1 MDVFK
6 FREHLVREYEQFTRS
21 FTRIRSDDIR
31 TLVDREYDSQRYWP
45 EPLIQ
50 INPNYRSGGTVDG
63 LVQSGQLSPE
73 CSGIFR
79 LGKSAGSAGVTLPL
93 HQHQAEAISLAL
105 AGESYV
111 LTTGTGSGKSLSYF
125 IPVVDACLKAKKADP
140 TPRTRAIVIYPMN
153 ALANSQLEELKKF
166 LGSDPATRAVSFGRY
181 TGQESDEE
189 RQAMAATPPDILLT
203 NFMMLELLMTRQND
217 IDKAVMRNA
226 KGLRFLVLDEL
237 HTYRGRQGADVA
249 LLVRRVREALSDKL
263 ICIGTS
269 ATMASEDSGTQLER
283 NAIVANVARR
293 LFGTPIADRNV
304 ITETLRRTT
313 PENQTLDTVKSR
325 LGAAIRAGVPM
336 DLDFAALA
344 AHPMSVWVELTLGL
358 THEDDKPRRARPR
371 TLAGAS
377 KLLHEAS
384 GEPQDAC
391 LAYLQQFMLRAY
403 SVTDGAGKSLF
414 AFKLHQFIAGGG
426 KVYTTL
432 EAPGHRAITLDGQQ
446 FVSGDHDR
454 QRRYY
459 HVHFCRDCGQ
469 EYIPVW
475 DTDGPEGRAF
485 DVRSIDER
493 QNDDEQVKFGFLMP
507 DGQGLWDDALER
519 YPETWLEERAD
530 GEWRIKSGQRKFMP
544 QAVKVRPD
552 GVTTTDNGLQAW
564 FIPGAFRFCLA
575 PQCGAVHA
583 SSGKDALRLTSLSG
597 EGRSS
602 ATTMLT
608 LSALRYLYEQD
619 KQLSADA
626 KKVLGFSDNRQDAA
640 LQAGHFNDF
649 LQVLLT
655 RAALLSAVHKGG
667 GQPLSEREVA
677 NAVFEALG
685 FHRDDPA
692 ARAEYMQQAEL
703 KGSMRRQVQEAMR
716 GILGYRTYSDLRRGW
731 RFNNPNLEQLGLLRI
746 GYQDLDAV
754 AADEAAWAKAPRV
767 LQAATP
773 VQRANVLRVLFD
785 SMRQGLCIATRYL
798 DRTELEQLRT
808 QSYANLREPWGFT
821 EDERPTAAR
830 WFVTTRPREET
841 DRRGRR
847 VQVEDFLVIG
857 SSRSRLGRLLR
868 QPSTWGGG
876 NPYVRDINDRTY
888 PEVVDALLNAA
899 KESWGLVKSEE
910 TDVGLIGWQL
920 NGTALQWE
928 MGSGQTQ
935 RQADDNEFFRTLY
948 RNIAGLLSSPVH
960 QLFDFEAREHTAQ
973 VEQDDRLERE
983 ARFRYTEKDRDEWR
997 KKNGTELEWLPVLFC
1012 SPTMELG
1019 VDISSLNTVYMRN
1032 VPPTPANYAQRSGRA
1047 GRAGQPALVIT
1058 YCASQSPHD
1067 QYYFRDPV
1075 RMVHGQVNA
1084 PTLDLANLELVKS
1097 HMHAIWLAETGKRL
1111 GNSVRD
1117 LLDMNQPEALPVA
1130 EEMATDLDKT
1140 EAKRRAHER
1149 GLRVLSMLTNELTP
1163 RSAPWYNDRWAES
1176 VFQRAYNEF
1185 DGAMTRWR
1193 DLYRATAQAIQ
1204 LNFKT
1209 ENNPAVSERE
1219 RREAKQRHDEARK
1232 QRDLLLAGDS
1242 AFNSD
1247 FYTYRYLASQGFL
1260 PGYNFPRL
1268 PLLAYLPARRG
1279 SIGRESFLSRPRF
1292 LALGEF
1298 GPYSLIY
1305 HEGSQ
1310 YRVTKALLTITG
1322 QDQVSEGSRLSTE
1335 VARLCPS
1342 CGYGHF
1348 RSQRD
1353 ADRCVSCGASLSG
1366 AQEVKNLYRIENV
1379 STKRAERI
1387 TANEEERVRQGY
1399 EMQTTLQFAE
1409 GDTPGAFRY
1418 DRTVVEDDEGPILEM
1433 QYAQSA
1439 TIWRMNF
1446 GWRRRKNPDTV
1457 KGFMMNPVTGH
1468 WVGGVDDG
1476 NGEAEA
1482 EGEAP
1487 PDKTP
1492 PQRIVPYVEDR
1503 RNILIVRP
1511 HHRLG
1516 VLAAETLTTLQY
1528 ALKRGIEAV
1537 YQLEESE
1544 LMAEPLPTRDNRQS
1558 ILLFEAAEGGAG
1570 VLTRLAT
1577 EPEALSAV
1585 AAKALEVIHFVAPPA
1600 GQAWSRTALTEELD
1614 HDGKPLCE
1622 AGCYRC
1628 LLSYYNQPD
1637 HTLID
1642 RKDKD
1647 AGGLLLDIL
1656 CRLTTARARQ
1666 GTQGR
1671 APQEHDAELAR
1682 TAGSTLEK
1690 TWLDHVNA
1698 HGYRKPDRGQHTI
1711 APAKACA
1718 DFFYD
1723 DLNLAIFVD
1732 GPHHETETQRATDA
1746 AIDRALDE
1754 LGYLVVRFPKEQ
1766 ARWSDIFKNNADLFG
1781 PGKA

>member
-6 FREHLVREYEQFTRS
+6 FREHLVGEYEQFSRS
-21 FTRIRSDDIR
+21 FTRIKSEDIR
-31 TLVDREYDSQRYWP
+31 TFVNSEYDSQRYWP

-50 INPNYRSGGTVDG
+50 INPNFKSGGTVDEF
-63 LVQSGQLSPE
+63 VAAGQLSAQ
-73 CSGIFR
+73 CADIFR
-79 LGKSAGSAGVTLPL
+79 LGKSSSSAGVSLPL
-93 HQHQAEAISLAL
+93 HKHQAEAISLAA

-125 IPVVDACLKAKKADP
+125 IPIVDACLKAKAIDP
-140 TPRTRAIVIYPMN
+140 KSRTRAIVIYPMN

-166 LGSDPATRAVSFGRY
+166 LGSGPTERVVTFGRY

-189 RQAMAATPPDILLT
+189 RQAVAANPPDILLT

-249 LLVRRVREALSDKL
+249 LLVRRVREALAEKL
-263 ICIGTS
+263 VCIGTS
-269 ATMASEDSGTQLER
+269 ATMATEGTQMAR
-283 NAIVANVARR
+283 NAVVAGVASR
-293 LFGTPIADRNV
+293 LFGTSIPDRNI

-313 PENQTLDTVKSR
+313 PEQETLTTVASR
-325 LGAAIRAGVPM
+325 LGASVRAGVPART
-336 DLDFAALA
+336 DFNTLA
-344 AHPMSVWVELTLGL
+344 AHPVSVWVELTLGL
-358 THEDDKPRRARPR
+358 NYEDDKPRRARPL
-371 TLAGAS
+371 TLAEAAR
-377 KLLHEAS
+377 LLHEAS
-384 GEPQDAC
+384 GETTDICLDYLQRFML
-391 LAYLQQFMLRAY
+391 LAYA
-403 SVTDGAGKSLF
+403 VTDESGKSLF

-426 KVYTTL
+426 KVYSTL
-432 EAPGHRAITLDGQQ
+432 EAPFHRAITLDGQQ
-446 FVSGDHDR
+446 YVSGDTER
-454 QRRYY
+454 LRRYY
-459 HVHFCRDCGQ
+459 DVHFCRDCGQ
-469 EYIPVW
+469 EYLPVW
-475 DTDGPEGRAF
+475 DAESPEGRAF
-485 DVRSIDER
+485 SVRSIQER
-493 QNDDEQVKFGFLMP
+493 QSEDDQVKFGFLLP
-507 DGQGLWDDALER
+507 SLDGWDSSDPER
-519 YPETWLEERAD
+519 YPEGWVEERAD
-530 GEWRIKSGQRKFMP
+530 GEWRVKPDKRKFIP
-544 QAVKVRPD
+544 QLVKVRAD
-552 GVTTTDNGLQAW
+552 GVTTTELGLTAW
-564 FIPGAFRFCLA
+564 FIPGSFRFCLA
-575 PQCGAVHA
+575 CGTAHA
-583 SSGKDALRLTSLSG
+583 NSGKDALRLTSLSG

-649 LQVLLT
+649 LQVLMT
-655 RAALLSAVHKGG
+655 RSALLSAVERAPSGV
-667 GQPLSEREVA
+667 LSEKEVA

-692 ARAEYMQQAEL
+692 VRSEYMQQSDV
-703 KGSMRRQVQEAMR
+703 KGNTRRQVQEAMR
-716 GILGYRTYSDLRRGW
+716 GILGYRTYFDLRRGW
-731 RFNNPNLEQLGLLRI
+731 RFNNPNLEQLGLVHVD
-746 GYQDLDAV
+746 YQDIDEL
-754 AADEAAWAKAPRV
+754 AADKAEWADAPQV
-767 LQAATP
+767 LQAAKP
-773 VQRANVLRVLFD
+773 SERALVLRALFD
-785 SMRQGLCIATRYL
+785 FMRQGLCIATRYL
-798 DRTELEQLRT
+798 DRTELDQLRT
-808 QSYANLREPWGFT
+808 QSYANLCEPWGFT
-821 EDERPTAAR
+821 EDERPQPAK
-830 WFVTTRPREET
+830 WFVISRPKEES
-841 DRRGRR
+841 DRKGRR
-847 VQVEDFLVIG
+847 VTLDDFLVIG
-857 SSRSRLGRLLR
+857 SSRSRLGKDLR
-868 QPSTWGGG
+868 KSSTWGGA
-876 NPYVRDINDRTY
+876 NPYYKQVNDQTY
-888 PEVVDALLNAA
+888 PVVINALLKAA
-899 KESWGLVKSEE
+899 ESYGLVRKEE
-910 TDVGLIGWQL
+910 TDVGLTGWQL
-920 NGTALQWE
+920 NGTALIWTP
-928 MGSGQTQ
+928 GAGVSQ
-935 RQADDNEFFRTLY
+935 RLADDNVFFRSLY
-948 RNIAGLLSSPVH
+948 KNISSLLNNPLH
-960 QLFDFEAREHTAQ
+960 QLFEFEAREHTAQ
-973 VEQDDRLERE
+973 VEQGDRMERE
-983 ARFRYTEKDRDEWR
+983 ARFRFTEKDRADWQS
-997 KKNGTELEWLPVLFC
+997 KNGTPLEWLPVLFC

-1058 YCASQSPHD
+1058 YCAAQSPHD

-1084 PTLDLANLELVKS
+1084 PTLDLANLELIKS
-1097 HMHAIWLAETGKRL
+1097 HMHAIWLAETGKKL

-1117 LLDMNQPEALPVA
+1117 LLDMNQPESLPVT
-1130 EEMATDLDKT
+1130 EEMVADMDKP
-1140 EAKRRAHER
+1140 EAKKRAHSR
-1149 GLRVLSMLTNELTP
+1149 GLKVLEMLKSELTP
-1163 RSAPWYNDRWAES
+1163 QRAPWFSDQWAEG
-1176 VFQRAYNEF
+1176 VFQRSYIEF
-1185 DGAMTRWR
+1185 DAALQRWR
-1193 DLYRATAQAIQ
+1193 DLYLATAQAID
-1204 LNFKT
+1204 LNFRI
-1209 ENNPAVSERE
+1209 ENNPAASERE
-1219 RREAKQRHDEARK
+1219 RREAQQRHNEARK

-1247 FYTYRYLASQGFL
+1247 FYTYRYMASQGFL

-1279 SIGRESFLSRPRF
+1279 HIGRESFLSRPRF

-1322 QDQVSEGSRLSTE
+1322 QDQVVDGARLPTE
-1335 VARLCPS
+1335 VARLCPA

-1353 ADRCVSCGASLSG
+1353 ADRCVSCGASLDG

-1399 EMQTTLQFAE
+1399 EMQTTLQFAQAE
-1409 GDTPGAFRY
+1409 GKLQMVT
-1418 DRTVVEDDEGPILEM
+1418 TVVEDDQGPLLEM
-1433 QYAQSA
+1433 QYGPAA
-1439 TIWRMNF
+1439 TVWRMNF
-1446 GWRRRKNPDTV
+1446 GWRRRKE
-1457 KGFMMNPVTGH
+1457 KAIQGFMMNPVTGH

-1476 NGEAEA
+1476 NGEKEA

-1511 HHRLG
+1511 HNRLG
-1516 VLAAETLTTLQY
+1516 ELAAETLTTLQY

-1577 EPEALSAV
+1577 EPDALSAV
-1585 AAKALEVIHFVAPPA
+1585 AAKALEVLHFLTPSA
-1600 GQAWSRTALTEELD
+1600 GQPWSRKTLIEELD
-1614 HDGKPLCE
+1614 HEGKPLCE

-1637 HTLID
+1637 HILID

-1647 AGGLLLDIL
+1647 ADGLLLDIL
-1656 CRLTTARARQ
+1656 CRLTRAHARQ

-1671 APQEHDAELAR
+1671 GPDEHDAQLAR
-1682 TAGSTLEK
+1682 TAGSSLEQA
-1690 TWLDHVNA
+1690 WLDHVNE
-1698 HGYRKPDRGQHTI
+1698 HGYHKPDRGQHTV
-1711 APAKACA
+1711 AGAKACA

-1723 DLNLAIFVD
+1723 DLNLAVFID
-1732 GPHHETETQRATDA
+1732 GPHHETEAQGAKDST
-1746 AIDRALDE
+1746 IDRALDE
-1754 LGYLVVRFPKEQ
+1754 LGVLVVRFPKEVTC
-1766 ARWSDIFKNNADLFG
+1766 WPDIFKNNADLFG
-1781 PGKA
+1781 PGKP

>member
-1 MDVFK
+1 MDVFQ
-6 FREHLVREYEQFTRS
+6 FREHIVTEYEQFTRS
-21 FTRIRSDDIR
+21 FTRIRAEDIR
-31 TLVDREYDSQRYWP
+31 DFVDAQYASQKYWP

-50 INPNYRSGGTVDG
+50 INPNFKSGGTVDEF
-63 LVQSGQLSPE
+63 VAACQLSAQ
-73 CSGIFR
+73 CADIFR
-79 LGKSAGSAGVTLPL
+79 LGKTASSAGVSLPL
-93 HQHQAEAISLAL
+93 HKHQAEAISLA
-105 AGESYV
+105 ATGESYV

-125 IPVVDACLKAKKADP
+125 IPIVDACLKAKAADLKQ
-140 TPRTRAIVIYPMN
+140 RTRAIVIYPMN

-166 LGSDPATRAVSFGRY
+166 LGSSVAERAVTFGRY

-189 RQAMAATPPDILLT
+189 RQAMAANPPDILLT

-249 LLVRRVREALSDKL
+249 LLVRRVREALAENL

-269 ATMASEDSGTQLER
+269 ATMATEGTQMAR
-283 NAIVANVARR
+283 NAVVAGVASR
-293 LFGTPIADRNV
+293 LFGASIPDRNI

-313 PENQTLDTVKSR
+313 PEQDSLTTVAGR
-325 LGAAIRAGVPM
+325 LGEAIRAGVPEGA
-336 DLDFAALA
+336 DFKKLA
-344 AHPMSVWVELTLGL
+344 AHPVSVWVELTLGL
-358 THEDDKPRRARPR
+358 TYEDDKPRRARPR
-371 TLAGAS
+371 TLAEAAR
-377 KLLHEAS
+377 LLHEAS
-384 GEPQDAC
+384 GEAIGNCLNYLQRFML
-391 LAYLQQFMLRAY
+391 LAYA
-403 SVTDGAGKSLF
+403 VTDETGKSLF

-426 KVYTTL
+426 KVYATL
-432 EAPGHRAITLDGQQ
+432 EAPRRRAITLDGQQ
-446 FVSGDHDR
+446 YVSGDADR
-454 QRRYY
+454 LRRYY

-469 EYIPVW
+469 EYLPVW
-475 DTDGPEGRAF
+475 DAEGPEGRTF
-485 DVRSIDER
+485 NVRSIQER
-493 QNDDEQVKFGFLMP
+493 QHDDDQVKFGFLLP
-507 DGQGLWDDALER
+507 SLDGWDPSDPER
-519 YPETWLEERAD
+519 YPEGWVEERVD
-530 GEWRIKSGQRKFMP
+530 GEWRVKPDKRKFIP
-544 QAVKVRPD
+544 QSVKVRAD
-552 GVTTTDNGLQAW
+552 GVVSTESGLTAW

-575 PQCGAVHA
+575 CGTAHTT
-583 SSGKDALRLTSLSG
+583 SSKDALRLTSLSG

-619 KQLSADA
+619 QQLSADA

-655 RAALLSAVHKGG
+655 RSALLSAVGKA
-667 GQPLSEREVA
+667 PSKVLSEKEVA
-677 NAVFEALG
+677 NAVFDALG

-692 ARAEYMQQAEL
+692 VRAEYMQQPSV
-703 KGSMRRQVQEAMR
+703 KGSTRREVQEAMR
-716 GILGYRTYSDLRRGW
+716 GILGYRTFFDLRRGW
-731 RFNNPNLEQLGLLRI
+731 RFNNPNLEQLGLVRI
-746 GYQDLDAV
+746 DYQDIDDL
-754 AADEAAWAKAPRV
+754 AADADEWTNAPQV
-767 LQAATP
+767 LQAARP
-773 VQRANVLRVLFD
+773 NERALVLRALFD
-785 SMRQGLCIATRYL
+785 FMRQGLCIATRYL
-798 DRTELEQLRT
+798 DRTELDQLRT
-808 QSYANLREPWGFT
+808 QSYANLCEPWGFT
-821 EDERPTAAR
+821 EDERPAPAK
-830 WFVTTRPREET
+830 WFVTSRPKDEN
-841 DRRGRR
+841 DRKGRR
-847 VQVEDFLVIG
+847 VNLDDFLVIG
-857 SSRSRLGRLLR
+857 SSRSRLGKDLR
-868 QPSTWGGG
+868 KSSAWGGA
-876 NPYVRDINDRTY
+876 NPYYKQVNDQTF
-888 PEVVDALLNAA
+888 PEVVGALLKAA
-899 KESWGLVKSEE
+899 ESYGLVRKEE
-910 TDVGLIGWQL
+910 TDVGLTGWQL
-920 NGTALQWE
+920 NGTALFWTL
-928 MGSGQTQ
+928 GSGESQ
-935 RQADDNEFFRTLY
+935 RQANDNTFFRSLY
-948 RNIAGLLSSPVH
+948 RNISSLLDSPVH
-960 QLFDFEAREHTAQ
+960 QLFEFEAREHTAQ
-973 VEQDDRLERE
+973 VEQGDRMERE
-983 ARFRYTEKDRDEWR
+983 ARFRFTEKDRAEWQD
-997 KKNGTELEWLPVLFC
+997 KNGTPLEWLPVLFC

-1058 YCASQSPHD
+1058 YCAAQSPHD

-1084 PTLDLANLELVKS
+1084 PTLDLANLELIKS
-1097 HMHAIWLAETGKRL
+1097 HMHAIWLAETGKKL

-1117 LLDMNQPEALPVA
+1117 LLDMNQPETLPVT
-1130 EEMATDLDKT
+1130 EEMATDLDKP
-1140 EAKRRAHER
+1140 EAKKRAHAR
-1149 GLRVLSMLTNELTP
+1149 GLKVLSMLKTELTP
-1163 RSAPWYNDRWAES
+1163 QRAPWFSETWAET
-1176 VFQRAYNEF
+1176 VFQRSYIEF
-1185 DGAMTRWR
+1185 DKALQRWR
-1193 DLYRATAQAIQ
+1193 DLYRATAQAID
-1204 LNFKT
+1204 LNFKI
-1209 ENNPAVSERE
+1209 ENNPAASERE
-1219 RREAKQRHDEARK
+1219 RREAQQRHNEARK

-1247 FYTYRYLASQGFL
+1247 FYTYRYMASQGFL

-1279 SIGRESFLSRPRF
+1279 HIGRESFLSRPRF

-1322 QDQVSEGSRLSTE
+1322 QDQVSDGARLPTE
-1335 VARLCPS
+1335 VARLCPA

-1353 ADRCVSCGASLSG
+1353 ADRCVSCGASLDG

-1409 GDTPGAFRY
+1409 SDGKLQMVTTIASDEQGSLLELQYGPAA
-1418 DRTVVEDDEGPILEM
+1418 TV
-1433 QYAQSA
+1433 
-1439 TIWRMNF
+1439 WRMNF
-1446 GWRRRKNPDTV
+1446 GWRRRKE
-1457 KGFMMNPVTGH
+1457 KGIQGFMMNPVTGH

-1476 NGEAEA
+1476 NGESEA
-1482 EGEAP
+1482 EGDTP

-1511 HHRLG
+1511 HYSLG
-1516 VLAAETLTTLQY
+1516 VLSAETLTTLQY
-1528 ALKRGIEAV
+1528 SLKRGIEAV

-1558 ILLFEAAEGGAG
+1558 ILFFEAAEGGAG

-1577 EPEALSAV
+1577 EPTAMAAI
-1585 AAKALEVIHFVAPPA
+1585 AAKALDVMHFLPPA
-1600 GQAWSRTALTEELD
+1600 SGQPWQHKSLEEERD
-1614 HDGKPLCE
+1614 TDGQPLCE

-1656 CRLTTARARQ
+1656 CRLTLASTAQ

-1671 APQEHDAELAR
+1671 APEQHDAELSR
-1682 TAGSTLEK
+1682 TAGSSLEQA
-1690 TWLDHVNA
+1690 WLAHVNDN
-1698 HGYRKPDRGQHTI
+1698 GYRKPDRGQHTI
-1711 APAKACA
+1711 TAAGTCA

-1723 DLNLAIFVD
+1723 ELHLAVFID
-1732 GPHHETETQRATDA
+1732 GPHHDA
-1746 AIDRALDE
+1746 EGQKLQDADINRKLDE
-1754 LGYLVVRFPKEQ
+1754 LGYLVVRFPKET
-1766 ARWSDIFKNNADLFG
+1766 AAWPDIFKNNTDLFG
-1781 PGKA
+1781 PGKN

>member
-1 MDVFK
+1 MDVFQ
-6 FREHLVREYEQFTRS
+6 FREHIIGEYEQFTRS
-21 FTRIRSDDIR
+21 FTRIRADDIQDY
-31 TLVDREYDSQRYWP
+31 VNEQYASQKYWP

-50 INPNYRSGGTVDG
+50 INPNFKSGGTVEE
-63 LVQSGQLSPE
+63 LVTTGQLSAQ
-73 CSGIFR
+73 CADIFR
-79 LGKSAGSAGVTLPL
+79 LGKSSSSAGASLPL
-93 HQHQAEAISLAL
+93 HKHQAEAISLAA

-125 IPVVDACLKAKKADP
+125 IPIVDACIKAKAADP

-166 LGSDPATRAVSFGRY
+166 LGSNPAERVVTFGRY

-189 RQAMAATPPDILLT
+189 RQAMAANPPDILLT

-249 LLVRRVREALSDKL
+249 LLVRRVREALAENL

-269 ATMASEDSGTQLER
+269 ATMATEGTQMAR
-283 NAIVANVARR
+283 NTIVADVASR
-293 LFGTPIADRNV
+293 LFGARIPDRNI

-313 PENQTLDTVKSR
+313 PEEETIATVSTR
-325 LGAAIRAGVPM
+325 LGDAIRAGVPETA
-336 DLDFAALA
+336 DFASLA
-344 AHPMSVWVELTLGL
+344 SHPVSVWVELTLGL
-358 THEDDKPRRARPR
+358 TYEDDKPRRARPR
-371 TLAGAS
+371 KLAEAAQ
-377 KLLHEAS
+377 LLHEAS
-384 GEPQDAC
+384 GEPVGICLDYLQKFML
-391 LAYLQQFMLRAY
+391 LAYAVQ
-403 SVTDGAGKSLF
+403 DGAGKSLF

-426 KVYTTL
+426 KVYATL
-432 EAPGHRAITLDGQQ
+432 EAPRQRAITLEGQQ
-446 FVSGDHDR
+446 FVSGDTNR
-454 QRRYY
+454 TRRYY

-469 EYIPVW
+469 EYMPAW
-475 DTDGPEGRAF
+475 DTESPEGRTF
-485 DVRSIDER
+485 NVRGIEER
-493 QNDDEQVKFGFLMP
+493 QNDDEEVKFGFLLP
-507 DGQGLWDDALER
+507 GLENWDPSDPER
-519 YPETWLEERAD
+519 YPEGWVEERAD
-530 GEWRIKSGQRKFMP
+530 GEWRVKSDKRKFIP
-544 QAVKVRPD
+544 QAIKVRPD
-552 GVTTTDNGLQAW
+552 GVVTDGVGLHCW
-564 FIPGAFRFCLA
+564 FIPGAFRFC
-575 PQCGAVHA
+575 PVCGTTHT
-583 SSGKDALRLTSLSG
+583 SGKDVLRLTSLSG

-608 LSALRYLYEQD
+608 LSALRYLYEQQD
-619 KQLSADA
+619 QQLDPEA

-655 RAALLSAVHKGG
+655 RSALLSAVAQSSSKA
-667 GQPLSEREVA
+667 LSEKEVA

-685 FHRDDPA
+685 FQRDDPGV
-692 ARAEYMQQAEL
+692 RAEYMQQPEV
-703 KGSMRRQVQEAMR
+703 KGNTRRQVQEAMR
-716 GILGYRTYSDLRRGW
+716 GILGYRSYFDLRRGW
-731 RFNNPNLEQLGLLRI
+731 RFNNPNLEQLGLIRI
-746 GYQDLDAV
+746 DYQDIDDL
-754 AADEAAWAKAPRV
+754 AADNDEWADAPQV
-767 LQAATP
+767 LQAARP
-773 VQRANVLRVLFD
+773 AERASVMRTLFD
-785 SMRQGLCIATRYL
+785 FMRQGLCIATRYL

-808 QSYANLREPWGFT
+808 QSYANLCEPWGFT
-821 EDERPTAAR
+821 EDERPQPAK
-830 WFVTTRPREET
+830 WFVTRRPRDET

-847 VQVEDFLVIG
+847 QNMDDFLVIG
-857 SSRSRLGRLLR
+857 SSRSRLGKELR
-868 QPSTWGGG
+868 KGSAWGGA
-876 NPYVRDINDRTY
+876 NPYYRQINDQTY
-888 PEVVDALLNAA
+888 PDVVAALLKAA
-899 KESWGLVKSEE
+899 ESYGLVRKEE
-910 TDVGLIGWQL
+910 TDVGQTGWQL
-920 NGTALQWE
+920 NGAALVWTE
-928 MGSGQTQ
+928 GSGQSA
-935 RQADDNEFFRTLY
+935 RQADDNSFFRALY
-948 RNIAGLLSSPVH
+948 RNVAALLDSPAH

-973 VEQDDRLERE
+973 VEQEDRLERE
-983 ARFRYTEKDRDEWR
+983 ARFRFTDKDKAEWQA
-997 KKNGTELEWLPVLFC
+997 KNGTALEWLPVLFC

-1058 YCASQSPHD
+1058 YCAAQSPHD

-1084 PTLDLANLELVKS
+1084 PTLDLANRELIKS
-1097 HMHAIWLAETGKRL
+1097 HMHAIWLAETSKKL

-1117 LLDMNQPEALPVA
+1117 LLDMNQPERLPIA
-1130 EEMATDLDKT
+1130 EEVAVDLDKP
-1140 EAKRRAHER
+1140 EAKLRAHKR
-1149 GLRVLSMLTNELTP
+1149 GLKVLRMLKTELTP
-1163 RSAPWYNDRWAES
+1163 QKAPWFSEAWAET
-1176 VFQRAYNEF
+1176 VFQRAYIEF
-1185 DGAMTRWR
+1185 DGALQRWR
-1193 DLYRATAQAIQ
+1193 DLYRATAQAID
-1204 LNFKT
+1204 LNFKI
-1209 ENNPAVSERE
+1209 ENNPAASERE
-1219 RREAKQRHDEARK
+1219 RREAQQRHNEARR

-1247 FYTYRYLASQGFL
+1247 FYTYRYMASQGFL

-1279 SIGRESFLSRPRF
+1279 DIGRESFLSRPRF

-1322 QDQVSEGSRLSTE
+1322 EDQVSGGARLPTE

-1353 ADRCVSCGASLSG
+1353 ADRCISCGASLNG

-1409 GDTPGAFRY
+1409 AEGKLQMVT
-1418 DRTVVEDDEGPILEM
+1418 TVASDEQGPLLEL
-1433 QYAQSA
+1433 QYGPAA
-1439 TIWRMNF
+1439 TVWRMNF
-1446 GWRRRKNPDTV
+1446 GWRRRKE
-1457 KGFMMNPVTGH
+1457 KAIQGFMMNPVTGH

-1476 NGEAEA
+1476 NGEPES
-1482 EGEAP
+1482 ESDTP
-1487 PDKTP
+1487 PDRTP

-1511 HHRLG
+1511 HYRLG
-1516 VLAAETLTTLQY
+1516 ELSAETLTTLQY

-1544 LMAEPLPTRDNRQS
+1544 LVAEPLPTRDNRQS
-1558 ILLFEAAEGGAG
+1558 ILFFEAAEGGAG
-1570 VLTRLAT
+1570 VLTRIAT
-1577 EPEALSAV
+1577 EPSAMSVV
-1585 AAKALEVIHFVAPPA
+1585 AAKALDVMHFLPPA
-1600 GQAWSRTALTEELD
+1600 QGEPWQRETLVEELD
-1614 HDGKPLCE
+1614 RDGNPICE

-1642 RKDKD
+1642 RKDK
-1647 AGGLLLDIL
+1647 ASGGLLLDIL
-1656 CRLTTARARQ
+1656 CRLTKADTSQ

-1671 APQEHDAELAR
+1671 APEQHDAELAR
-1682 TAGSTLEK
+1682 TAGSTLEQS
-1690 TWLDHVNA
+1690 WLDHVSQ

-1711 APAKACA
+1711 AGASCCA

-1723 DLNLAIFVD
+1723 DLQLAIFID
-1732 GPHHETETQRATDA
+1732 GPHHETDAQRQRDA
-1746 AIDRALDE
+1746 SINMQLDA
-1754 LGYLVVRFPKEQ
+1754 LGYLVVRFPKE
-1766 ARWSDIFKNNADLFG
+1766 AIAWPDIFNANVDLFG
-1781 PGKA
+1781 PGKV